1 MRSKTCI
8 LPIVTA
14 SLILHA
20 CGASSIQ
27 APTTTPTSLAATLP
41 ASSSVVSLDQRLL
54 AKINVAKHPL
64 AVPGMIGNHPDE
76 IVFAGGF
83 IWTRTENGHLV
94 KIDPTSN
101 EMVGAFKVDT
111 TTDLDNYCQGL
122 GTDGES
128 VWSCSAADEGDNKT
142 INVVRVD
149 AQTNEVVET
158 VKVGKIFEQ
167 FEMPFLANQ
176 IWVLS
181 GRGEKLVGIDVTS
194 NEPGPAI
201 DLGTRCFQ
209 LAVAENSL
217 LATCTLDNLVLRIDP
232 EKREVITRATV
243 MNPRNIAAAKN
254 GIWVTQ
260 DNGIVRLDPMSL
272 EPVLTLT
279 GLSGLGSTGDIFATE
294 EAVWIRLENGFLY
307 KIDPATNQLI
317 EQVKPDQDLT
327 GGSVLI
333 TSDSVWTTAIDD
345 DLLIRLSLK

>member
-1 MRSKTCI
+1 MRSKTWI
-8 LPIVTA
+8 LPIVTS
-14 SLILHA
+14 SLILYA
-20 CGASSIQ
+20 CGVPSLQ
-27 APTTTPTSLAATLP
+27 APTATPASLP
-41 ASSSVVSLDQRLL
+41 AILPTPSSVISLNQNLL
-54 AKINVAKHPL
+54 AKIDVAKHPL
-64 AVPGMIGNHPDE
+64 ATPGMIGNHPDE

-101 EMVGAFKVDT
+101 EMVGAVKVDT

-122 GTDGES
+122 GTDGQS
-128 VWSCSAADEGDNKT
+128 VWSCSAADEGDNRT

-158 VKVGKIFEQ
+158 VKIGKIFEQ

-176 IWVLS
+176 IWVLT
-181 GRGEKLVGIDVTS
+181 GKGDELIGIDATS
-194 NEPGPAI
+194 NEPSPAI
-201 DLGTRCFQ
+201 DLGARCFQ
-209 LAVAENSL
+209 VAVAENSL
-217 LATCTLDNLVLRIDP
+217 LATCALDDLLLRIDP
-232 EKREVITRATV
+232 EKREVISRATV

-260 DNGIVRLDPMSL
+260 DNGVVRLDPASL

-294 EAVWIRLENGFLY
+294 ETVWIRLENGFLY
-307 KIDPATNQLI
+307 KVDSATNQLI
-317 EQVKPDQDLT
+317 EQIKPDQDLT
-327 GGSVLI
+327 GGSVFI

-345 DLLIRLSLK
+345 DLLLRLSLE